1 MRTITSKRVELISE
15 NIFGEENQG
24 DFSYLYYKDICV
36 FSIRPGES
44 PKVLLTDSEV
54 LLHLGIDLASYNSTY
69 HKKSTVIIDTLWYQ
83 HLGNKNL
90 FFKSG
95 KIRRGFITELKE
107 RLFSDYLYFPATKQ
121 MARKLTANWAS
132 IPVEIKADLY
142 EYFSPEGEFIGTYK
156 QLYII
161 NPGGEVKI
169 QKVNPELYRQA
180 NTNLPSLRFGALYVK
195 KTSVADIEVK
205 FKSVSTRLT
214 IEEFQY
220 LQKYFSQCSSCN
232 SWELKDNFIFGI
244 CSACAGD
251 FPKDLAGYTTRAHEL
266 FDPIIGKSKY
276 SSTLLG
282 VELEYEFSG
291 NKLETLFLLHKHLK
305 NHAVLKRDGSLSNGV
320 EICTRPASIDIHLG
334 TLKNAFEDEELMK
347 RIKVETTCGM
357 HVHIDRRKM
366 SALTLGKLIQFMQNK
381 DNKTLLQL
389 IAERSDNR
397 FSKLATGLTV
407 TSFHRGLASG
417 DRYQGINTQNQNT
430 AEIRIFKTPNSFKQ
444 FLKNMEF
451 VSAISDFV
459 QPANSGVKD
468 MTTDSFLHFV
478 KSNKFIYKELFTF
491 LKEKENV

>member
-1 MRTITSKRVELISE
+1 MKTISLKRAELISE
-15 NIFGEENQG
+15 NVFVEDNQG
-24 DFSYLYYKDICV
+24 DFSFLYYKGTRV

-44 PKVLLTDSEV
+44 PKLLLTDFEV
-54 LLHLGIDLASYNSTY
+54 LLNLGIDLSQYNSIY
-69 HKKSTVIIDTLWYQ
+69 YKKSTVIIDTLWFQ
-83 HLGNKNL
+83 HFGNENL

-95 KIRRGFITELKE
+95 KIRQGYIKELKE
-107 RLFSDYLYFPATKQ
+107 RLASDYISFPATKQ
-121 MARKLTANWAS
+121 MARKLTENWAR
-132 IPVEIKADLY
+132 IPEEIKIALEDY
-142 EYFSPEGEFIGTYK
+142 YTPEGEFTGEHKEI
-156 QLYII
+156 YIL
-161 NPGGEVKI
+161 NPGGEVRF
-169 QKVNPELYRQA
+169 QKVNPDLYRKA
-180 NTNLPSLRFGALYVK
+180 DINLPLLRYGQLYIK

-205 FKSVSTRLT
+205 FKSISTRLT

-220 LQKYFSQCSSCN
+220 LQKHFSQCSSCN
-232 SWELKDNFIFGI
+232 NWELKDNCIFGL
-244 CSACAGD
+244 CSNCAGD
-251 FPKDLAGYTTRAHEL
+251 FPKDLSGYSTRAHEL
-266 FDPIIGKSKY
+266 FEPITGKSKY

-305 NHAVLKRDGSLSNGV
+305 NHAILKRDGSLYNGV
-320 EICTRPASIDIHLG
+320 EICTRPASIDIHLS

-347 RIKVETTCGM
+347 RIKVESTCGM

-407 TSFHRGLASG
+407 TSFHRGLASE

-478 KSNKFIYKELFTF
+478 KNNKFIYKELFTF
-491 LKEKENV
+491 LKEKNNV